1 MCGICGFSGDM
12 ANYLGENNLREM
24 LDIIIHRGPD
34 DEGTYFK
41 NYTALG
47 MRRLS
52 IIDLKSGHQPIH
64 NEEKDIYVVFN
75 GEIYNFQSLR
85 TDMII
90 KGHKFYT
97 SSDTEVIVHLYEE
110 YGDEF
115 VSYLNGMFAI
125 CIWDEKNRKLLL
137 ARDRLGIKP
146 LYYTFKNNTIVFGS
160 EIKSLLKCKIVDAEL
175 NYSKIGALLSYR
187 YVPGTETMFKDIF
200 EVMPGNILIYSNKKF
215 KIKKYWDI
223 EFKDN
228 PDIGEEFYYAN
239 KTLTLIDSSISKRIV
254 SDVPI
259 GIFLSGGLDSTII
272 LSEVS
277 KFYDKTIKTFSVGFE
292 KPKSKTDIN
301 DYSELALSKRTA
313 NYYGTEH
320 YEFII
325 KPDDVINDIKNII
338 WYMDEP
344 LSDPTAIPL
353 YYLSKFAKN
362 YVKVVLSGEG
372 ADEIFAGYTVYKE
385 PYAVNKYNQMPKFLK
400 DLIESLSS
408 RMPTNF
414 GKDFLRRA
422 KLPISKRY
430 RGVGMTFKDDEISTL
445 LSGDLYALWLKDMKN
460 DKYLNSF
467 YHMPQWKDEVSQMLY
482 FDQKVWLPKDV
493 LIKSDKMT
501 MANSIELRVPFLDYR
516 IVEFASSIP
525 SSLKYRGNNEKYI
538 LKKAFK
544 DTLPSFVLNRKKNG
558 FPVPLSSLL
567 NLEFKNF
574 AKDILLSQKSLS
586 RGYFNKQYI
595 ENLFKKYNST
605 SYKGRQIW
613 LLLTF
618 ELWNRIFIDSS
629 NASLDEEMSV
639 I

>member
-41 NYTALG
+41 NNTALG

-64 NEEKDIYVVFN
+64 NEEKDI
-75 GEIYNFQSLR
+75 
-85 TDMII
+85 
-90 KGHKFYT
+90 
-97 SSDTEVIVHLYEE
+97 
-110 YGDEF
+110 
-115 VSYLNGMFAI
+115 
-125 CIWDEKNRKLLL
+125 
-137 ARDRLGIKP
+137 
-146 LYYTFKNNTIVFGS
+146 
-160 EIKSLLKCKIVDAEL
+160 
-175 NYSKIGALLSYR
+175 
-187 YVPGTETMFKDIF
+187 
-200 EVMPGNILIYSNKKF
+200 
-215 KIKKYWDI
+215 
-223 EFKDN
+223 
-228 PDIGEEFYYAN
+228 
-239 KTLTLIDSSISKRIV
+239 
-254 SDVPI
+254 
-259 GIFLSGGLDSTII
+259 
-272 LSEVS
+272 
-277 KFYDKTIKTFSVGFE
+277 
-292 KPKSKTDIN
+292 
-301 DYSELALSKRTA
+301 
-313 NYYGTEH
+313 
-320 YEFII
+320 
-325 KPDDVINDIKNII
+325 
-338 WYMDEP
+338 
-344 LSDPTAIPL
+344 
-353 YYLSKFAKN
+353 
-362 YVKVVLSGEG
+362 
-372 ADEIFAGYTVYKE
+372 
-385 PYAVNKYNQMPKFLK
+385 
-400 DLIESLSS
+400 
-408 RMPTNF
+408 
-414 GKDFLRRA
+414 
-422 KLPISKRY
+422 
-430 RGVGMTFKDDEISTL
+430 GVGMTFKDDEISTL

-574 AKDILLSQKSLS
+574 AKDILLYQKSLS